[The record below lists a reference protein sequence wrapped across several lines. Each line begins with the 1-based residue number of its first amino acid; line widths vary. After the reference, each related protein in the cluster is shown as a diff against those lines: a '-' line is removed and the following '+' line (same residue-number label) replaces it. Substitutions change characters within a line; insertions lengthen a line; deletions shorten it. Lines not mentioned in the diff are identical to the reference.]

1 MGSGHGFKNGPAM
14 GEYVA
19 SVVALGAPLAER
31 PLHFDVILQSWDT
44 ANKPTELRLQRLH
57 DVGQAE
63 TKPLPS

>member
-1 MGSGHGFKNGPAM
+1 M

-44 ANKPTELRLQRLH
+44 ANKPTEMRLQRLH